1 MPPEEPT
8 APVEQAPAALPV
20 TETVTIISP
29 VAEPTPVSAPET
41 VVTAEPSAEVVA
53 EPLVEPVAAPEA
65 VVEPTSTTEKPA
77 EEPKSLLEEAG
88 KTTEEPKKAET
99 TEKPATEASEPVKY
113 EAFKLPEGVPVDEAR
128 INAFQEI
135 VGPAKLDQE
144 TAQKLVDLHATT
156 IQAMQQHLVQAQID
170 AFAETRRQWRE
181 KSMADEQ
188 IGGSGHQTAM
198 RAAARMRDLLVG
210 DGLKAEFAQF
220 LADTGVGDHPVMIK
234 IFHNAARLFD
244 EPAAPSI
251 QARPV
256 PDRGGPGKPSK
267 GAAIYDHPS
276 SRKAAGR

>member
-20 TETVTIISP
+20 TEAVTIISP

-53 EPLVEPVAAPEA
+53 EPVVEPVAVPEA
-65 VVEPTSTTEKPA
+65 VVEPTSTTEKTA

-88 KTTEEPKKAET
+88 KTTEEPKKTEA
-99 TEKPATEASEPVKY
+99 TEKPAAEAAEPVKY

-210 DGLKAEFAQF
+210 DGMKAEFAQF

-244 EPAAPSI
+244 EPAAPPI